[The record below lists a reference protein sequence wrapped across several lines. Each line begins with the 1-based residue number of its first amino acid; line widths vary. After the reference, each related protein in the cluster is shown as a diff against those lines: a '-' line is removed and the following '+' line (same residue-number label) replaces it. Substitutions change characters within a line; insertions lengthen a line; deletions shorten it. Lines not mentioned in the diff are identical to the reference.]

1 MTVSVFDQTDGVFC
15 TPSQIDIGAI
25 PYSST
30 DVITSTFTVTVAAG
44 DIAGRLSSGW
54 PRWWVFVNPLTALS
68 KIDFSGPVSSDITL
82 HSTSQSDTS
91 IIAVK
96 MKDSSGAVFSD
107 LYLKRAAVTVTLP
120 GQIDISFATTGI
132 KYSETEIGSIPVG
145 EVPYKCT
152 ARFALELKTGVI
164 TPRVLTLGGVTGA
177 NSLCQN
183 SEGCQYWKG
192 QPGTDISF
200 IAVVNSK
207 TSNGGVG
214 VPLEGYRGNVTV
226 RTEVGEVT
234 WSNCDGTICTTDSLQ
249 ISPSEI
255 YRDVTAEDEQ
265 VYTFGGTP
273 AVFEKDQH
281 PSSPYLKITLKS
293 TTSPVRDSL
302 LYICLTDSS
311 NGVEQIDTS
320 VACYFNKLRSGS
332 TRSNDY

>member
-1 MTVSVFDQTDGVFC
+1 MQQKKKKKEVFEEICFTRLL
-15 TPSQIDIGAI
+15 T
-25 PYSST
+25 SSY
-30 DVITSTFTVTVAAG
+30 
-44 DIAGRLSSGW
+44 
-54 PRWWVFVNPLTALS
+54 PKPL
-68 KIDFSGPVSSDITL
+68 
-82 HSTSQSDTS
+82 
-91 IIAVK
+91 
-96 MKDSSGAVFSD
+96 
-107 LYLKRAAVTVTLP
+107 R
-120 GQIDISFATTGI
+120 
-132 KYSETEIGSIPVG
+132 
-145 EVPYKCT
+145 
-152 ARFALELKTGVI
+152 VI